1 MEKGIRGVVQDDF
14 DSTVLWRNEQVSSFD
29 GGWWEMGE
37 DDPRQLDSNFKC
49 FSIGI
54 RRYFLTRFSFTC
66 PVEDCAVQDP

>member
-1 MEKGIRGVVQDDF
+1 MT
-14 DSTVLWRNEQVSSFD
+14 STLRFYGATSKFR
-29 GGWWEMGE
+29 WWLVGE